1 MEINKRKQEVQWLLT
16 SGNLEAGIK
25 RAMDFIKDFGNTQQ
39 TIVDVVD
46 LSHQFNTAKLDDS
59 LTPDVKQDITFKV
72 IKLLD
77 EAEQDF
83 FKVQKLGKSNEEVII
98 LRGVGK
104 SFPTN
109 RFNLKDINADFR
121 LGEITGIVGPNANG
135 KSTLMRIAVG
145 ELSADK
151 GEINYPYFEK
161 ANPKISWD
169 ILKHLIAYVPQEL
182 PRWQGQLKDNL
193 RYEAALHGIL
203 GKENE
208 LEVDYIIERLGLT
221 RYKNAHW
228 SQLSG
233 GYKLR
238 FALAKA
244 LIWKPLIL
252 VLDEPLANLDVNAQT
267 LVLNDLKDLAHSF
280 LNPIAVLIS
289 SQHIH
294 EIEHVADNIIV
305 LEEGEI
311 KYNGKRSEYGLTNNY
326 HIFEFSCTAS
336 PKDLEAFFTQIP
348 SAKMRSHGYYYSL
361 KTDKTVTTQAV
372 LTVFQTNDIELD
384 YFRDISRSVKQ
395 MFLS

>member
-1 MEINKRKQEVQWLLT
+1 MDINKRKQEVQWLLS
-16 SGNLEAGIK
+16 SGNLESGIK
-25 RAMDFIKDFGNTQQ
+25 RAMDFIKDFGNTKQ
-39 TIVDVVD
+39 TIVNIVE
-46 LSHQFNTAKLDDS
+46 LSHQFNTQKLDKALDETAKQT
-59 LTPDVKQDITFKV
+59 LTFSVF
-72 IKLLD
+72 KLLD

-83 FKVQKLGKSNEEVII
+83 YKLQKQAIGNETALI
-98 LRGVGK
+98 LRGVQK
-104 SFPTN
+104 SFLSN
-109 RFNLKDINADFR
+109 RFQLTDINADFK

-145 ELSADK
+145 ELVADK
-151 GEINYPYFEK
+151 GELTFPYFEK
-161 ANPKISWD
+161 VNPQLTWD
-169 ILKHLIAYVPQEL
+169 TLKHLIAYVPQEL
-182 PRWQGQLKDNL
+182 PRWQGELKDNL
-193 RYEAALHGIL
+193 RYEAALHGIY
-203 GKENE
+203 GEENE

-244 LIWKPLIL
+244 LIWKPIVL

-280 LNPIAVLIS
+280 LTPISVLIS

-305 LEEGEI
+305 LEEGAV

-326 HIFEFSCTAS
+326 HIFEFSCTTA
-336 PKDLEAFFTQIP
+336 PKDLENIFTQIP

-361 KTDKTVTTQAV
+361 KTDKTVSSQTV
-372 LTVFQTNDIELD
+372 LSAFQTHNIQVD

>member
-1 MEINKRKQEVQWLLT
+1 MDINKRKQEVQWLLT
-16 SGNLEAGIK
+16 SGNLESGIK

-39 TIVDVVD
+39 TIVDVVE
-46 LSHQFNTAKLDDS
+46 LSHQFNTQKINDT
-59 LTPDVKQDITFKV
+59 LTDESRRTIAFNV

-83 FKVQKLGKSNEEVII
+83 FKIQRLAKNNEEVII
-98 LRGVGK
+98 LRGIDK
-104 SFPTN
+104 AFPTN
-109 RFNLKDINADFR
+109 RFHLKNVDAEFK

-145 ELSADK
+145 ELKADK
-151 GEINYPYFEK
+151 GDLTFPYFEK
-161 ANPKISWD
+161 GNPNLNWD
-169 ILKHLIAYVPQEL
+169 VLKHLISYVPQEL
-182 PRWQGQLKDNL
+182 PRWQGELKDNL
-193 RYEAALHGIL
+193 RYEAALHGIY

-208 LEVDYIIERLGLT
+208 LEVDFIIERLGLT

-244 LIWKPLIL
+244 LIWKPIIM

-280 LNPIAVLIS
+280 LNPITVLIS

-294 EIEHVADNIIV
+294 EVEHVADNIIV

-311 KYNGKRSEYGLTNNY
+311 KYNGKRSEYGLTNDY

-336 PKDLEAFFTQIP
+336 PNDLESFFNQIP
-348 SAKMRSHGYYYSL
+348 SAKIRSHGYYFSL
-361 KTDKTVTTQAV
+361 KTDKTVSTPAV
-372 LTVFQTNDIELD
+372 LSVFQSNHIQLD

>member
-1 MEINKRKQEVQWLLT
+1 MDINKRKQEVQWLLS

-25 RAMDFIKDFGNTQQ
+25 RAMDFVKDFGNTQQ
-39 TIVDVVD
+39 TIVDIIE
-46 LSHQFNTAKLDDS
+46 LSHQFNTEKLDNTLNDTS
-59 LTPDVKQDITFKV
+59 KQTITFGIFKC
-72 IKLLD
+72 LD

-83 FKVQKLGKSNEEVII
+83 FKVQKLAKSNEEVIV
-98 LRGVGK
+98 LRGISK
-104 SFPTN
+104 AFPTN
-109 RFNLKDINADFR
+109 RFHLKDIDADFK

-145 ELSADK
+145 ELVADN
-151 GEINYPYFEK
+151 GELSFPYFEK
-161 ANPKISWD
+161 ANPKLDWD
-169 ILKHLIAYVPQEL
+169 TLKHLIAYVPQEL
-182 PRWQGQLKDNL
+182 PRWQGELKDNL
-193 RYEAALHGIL
+193 RYEAALHGIY

-208 LEVDYIIERLGLT
+208 LEVDFIIERLGLT
-221 RYKNAHW
+221 RYKNAGW
-228 SQLSG
+228 AQLSG

-244 LIWKPLIL
+244 LIWKPIIL

-280 LNPIAVLIS
+280 LNPISVLIS

-326 HIFEFSCTAS
+326 HIFEFSCTAK
-336 PKDLEAFFTQIP
+336 PKDLEVFFTQIP

-361 KTDKTVTTQAV
+361 KTSKNVSTHDV
-372 LTVFQTNDIELD
+372 LTVFQTNNIELD

>member
-1 MEINKRKQEVQWLLT
+1 MDINTRKQEVQWLLS
-16 SGNLEAGIK
+16 SGNFEAGIK
-25 RAMDFIKDFGNTQQ
+25 RAMDFIKDFGNTKQTVV
-39 TIVDVVD
+39 TIVE
-46 LSHQFNTAKLDDS
+46 LSHQFNTQKLDKALDDAAKQT
-59 LTPDVKQDITFKV
+59 LTFNVF
-72 IKLLD
+72 KLLD

-83 FKVQKLGKSNEEVII
+83 YKLQKQAKGNETVII
-98 LRGVGK
+98 LRGVQK
-104 SFPTN
+104 SFLSN
-109 RFNLKDINADFR
+109 RFQLTDINADFK

-145 ELSADK
+145 ELATDK
-151 GEINYPYFEK
+151 GELTFPYFEK
-161 ANPKISWD
+161 VNPQLTWD
-169 ILKHLIAYVPQEL
+169 TLKHLIAYVPQEL
-182 PRWQGQLKDNL
+182 PRWQGELKDNL

-203 GKENE
+203 GAENE

-221 RYKNAHW
+221 RYKNAVW

-244 LIWKPLIL
+244 LIWKPIVL

-280 LNPIAVLIS
+280 LNPISVLIS

-326 HIFEFSCTAS
+326 HVFEFSCSTA
-336 PKDLEAFFTQIP
+336 PKDLEHIFTQIP

-361 KTDKTVTTQAV
+361 KTDKTVSPQTV
-372 LTVFQTNDIELD
+372 LTAFQTHNIEVD

>member
-1 MEINKRKQEVQWLLT
+1 MDINTRKQEVQWLLS

-25 RAMDFIKDFGNTQQ
+25 RAMDFIKDFGNTKQ
-39 TIVDVVD
+39 TVVSIVE
-46 LSHQFNTAKLDDS
+46 LSHQFNTQKGDKVLDETAKQT
-59 LTPDVKQDITFKV
+59 LTFSVF
-72 IKLLD
+72 KLLD

-83 FKVQKLGKSNEEVII
+83 YKLQKQAIGNETALI
-98 LRGVGK
+98 LRGIQK
-104 SFPTN
+104 SFLSN
-109 RFNLKDINADFR
+109 RFQLSDINADFK

-151 GEINYPYFEK
+151 GALTFPYFEK
-161 ANPKISWD
+161 VNPRLTWD
-169 ILKHLIAYVPQEL
+169 TLKHLIAYVPQEL
-182 PRWQGQLKDNL
+182 PRWQGELKDNL
-193 RYEAALHGIL
+193 RYEAALHGIY
-203 GKENE
+203 GAENA

-221 RYKNAHW
+221 RYKNARW
-228 SQLSG
+228 EQLSG

-244 LIWKPLIL
+244 LIWKPIVL

-280 LNPIAVLIS
+280 LNPISVLIS

-326 HIFEFSCTAS
+326 HVFEFSCTTA
-336 PKDLEAFFTQIP
+336 PKDLEHIFTQIP

-361 KTDKTVTTQAV
+361 KTDKTVSPQTV
-372 LTVFQTNDIELD
+372 LTTFQTHNIEVD

>member
-1 MEINKRKQEVQWLLT
+1 MDINNRKQEVQWLLT
-16 SGNLEAGIK
+16 SGNLESGIK
-25 RAMDFIKDFGNTQQ
+25 RAMDFVNDFGNTKQ
-39 TIVDVVD
+39 TVVEIVT
-46 LSHQFNTAKLDDS
+46 LSNQFNTNKLDDT
-59 LTPDVKQDITFKV
+59 LTDELKQKTAFKV
-72 IKLLD
+72 LQLLD

-83 FKVQKLGKSNEEVII
+83 FKMQKVGKSNETVIL
-98 LRGVGK
+98 LRGICK
-104 SFPTN
+104 AFPTN
-109 RFNLKDINADFR
+109 RFLLKNIDADFK

-145 ELSADK
+145 ELLADK
-151 GEINYPYFEK
+151 GELNYPYFEK
-161 ANPKISWD
+161 VHPKTDWD

-182 PRWQGQLKDNL
+182 PRWQGILKDNL

-203 GKENE
+203 GDENE
-208 LEVDYIIERLGLT
+208 LEVNYIIERLGLT
-221 RYKNAHW
+221 RYQNAGW

-311 KYNGKRSEYGLTNNY
+311 KYNGKRSEYGLTNDYN
-326 HIFEFSCTAS
+326 IFEFSCTAA
-336 PKDLEAFFTQIP
+336 PKDLESAFHQIP

-361 KTDKTVTTQAV
+361 KTDKTVSTKQVLAAMQTQ
-372 LTVFQTNDIELD
+372 NIEPE

>member
-1 MEINKRKQEVQWLLT
+1 MDINKRKQEVQWLLS

-25 RAMDFIKDFGNTQQ
+25 RAMDFIKDFGNTKQ
-39 TIVDVVD
+39 TIVTIVE
-46 LSHQFNTAKLDDS
+46 LSHQFNTQKGDKALDETAKQT
-59 LTPDVKQDITFKV
+59 LTFSVF
-72 IKLLD
+72 KLLD

-83 FKVQKLGKSNEEVII
+83 YKLQKQAKGNETVII
-98 LRGVGK
+98 LRGVQK
-104 SFPTN
+104 SFLSN
-109 RFNLKDINADFR
+109 RFQLTDINADFK

-145 ELSADK
+145 ELATDK
-151 GEINYPYFEK
+151 GELTFPYFEK
-161 ANPKISWD
+161 VNPQLTWD
-169 ILKHLIAYVPQEL
+169 TLKHLIAYVPQEL
-182 PRWQGQLKDNL
+182 PRWQGELKDNL

-203 GKENE
+203 GAENE

-221 RYKNAHW
+221 RYKNARW
-228 SQLSG
+228 EQLSG

-244 LIWKPLIL
+244 LIWKPIVL

-280 LNPIAVLIS
+280 LNPICVLIS

-294 EIEHVADNIIV
+294 EIENVSDNIIV

-326 HIFEFSCTAS
+326 HVFEFSCTTT
-336 PKDLEAFFTQIP
+336 PKDLEHIFTQIP

-361 KTDKTVTTQAV
+361 KTDKTVSPQTV
-372 LTVFQTNDIELD
+372 LTTFQTHNIEVD

>member
-1 MEINKRKQEVQWLLT
+1 MEINTRKQEVQWLLA
-16 SGNLEAGIK
+16 SGNIESGIK
-25 RAMDFIKDFGNTQQ
+25 RAMDFIKDFGNTKQ
-39 TIVDVVD
+39 TVVSIVELSNQFNINKLNNTLTTD
-46 LSHQFNTAKLDDS
+46 LSQNI
-59 LTPDVKQDITFKV
+59 VFKTLQ
-72 IKLLD
+72 LLD

-83 FKVQKLGKSNEEVII
+83 FKMQKIGKGNESVIL
-98 LRGVGK
+98 LRGVAK
-104 SFPTN
+104 SFPSN
-109 RFNLKDINADFR
+109 RFHLKDINAEFK

-145 ELSADK
+145 ELLTDK
-151 GEINYPYFEK
+151 GDLSYPYFEK
-161 ANPKISWD
+161 GNPKINWD
-169 ILKHLIAYVPQEL
+169 TLKHLVSYVSQEI
-182 PRWQGQLKDNL
+182 PSWQGTLKDNL

-203 GKENE
+203 GAENE
-208 LEVDYIIERLGLT
+208 LEVNYIIERLGLT
-221 RYKNAHW
+221 RYQNAGW

-244 LIWKPLIL
+244 LIWKPIIL

-280 LNPIAVLIS
+280 LNPIAILIS

-305 LEEGEI
+305 LEEGDI
-311 KYNGKRSEYGLTNNY
+311 KYNGKRAEYGLTNDY
-326 HIFEFSCTAS
+326 HIFEFSCTAA
-336 PKDLEAFFTQIP
+336 PRDLELAFQTIP
-348 SAKMRSHGYYYSL
+348 SAKMRSHGYYYSV
-361 KTDKTVTTQAV
+361 KTDKTVSTQHV
-372 LTVFQTNDIELD
+372 LNALQAQSVVPE

>member
-1 MEINKRKQEVQWLLT
+1 MDINNRKQEVQWLLT
-16 SGNLEAGIK
+16 SNNIESGIK
-25 RAMDFIKDFGNTQQ
+25 RAMDFIKDFGNTKQ
-39 TIVDVVD
+39 TVVSIVD
-46 LSHQFNTAKLDDS
+46 LSNQFNTNKLADTLTDD
-59 LTPDVKQDITFKV
+59 LRQQIAFKTLQL
-72 IKLLD
+72 ID
-77 EAEQDF
+77 EAAQDF
-83 FKVQKLGKSNEEVII
+83 FKSQKLGKPNETVIL
-98 LRGVGK
+98 LRGVKK
-104 SFPTN
+104 SFVTN
-109 RFNLKDINADFR
+109 RFQLKDINAEFK

-145 ELSADK
+145 ELLADK
-151 GEINYPYFEK
+151 GTLNYPYFEK
-161 ANPKISWD
+161 VNPKVDWD
-169 ILKHLIAYVPQEL
+169 TLKHLTAYVSQEL
-182 PRWQGQLKDNL
+182 PRWQGTLKDNL
-193 RYEAALHGIL
+193 RYEAALHDIL
-203 GKENE
+203 GAENE
-208 LEVDYIIERLGLT
+208 LEVNYIIERLGLT
-221 RYKNAHW
+221 RYQNAVW

-267 LVLNDLKDLAHSF
+267 LVLNDLRDLAHSF

-311 KYNGKRSEYGLTNNY
+311 KYNGKRSAYGLTNDFN
-326 HIFEFSCTAS
+326 IFEFSCTATPS
-336 PKDLEAFFTQIP
+336 DLESAFKQIA
-348 SAKMRSHGYYYSL
+348 SAKMRSHGYYYSV
-361 KTDKTVTTQAV
+361 KTDKTVSSQHLLSA
-372 LTVFQTNDIELD
+372 LHLQNIEPE

>member
-1 MEINKRKQEVQWLLT
+1 MDINNRKQEVQWLLT
-16 SGNLEAGIK
+16 SGNLENGIK

-39 TIVDVVD
+39 TVVAVVE
-46 LSHQFNTAKLDDS
+46 LSHQFNAHKLADT
-59 LTPDVKQDITFKV
+59 LTTDVRQNMAFKTLN
-72 IKLLD
+72 LLD

-83 FKVQKLGKSNEEVII
+83 FKIQKLGTSNETVII
-98 LRGVGK
+98 LRGVEK

-109 RFNLKDINADFR
+109 RFSLNDINAEFR

-145 ELSADK
+145 ELMADK
-151 GEINYPYFEK
+151 GSLTYPYFEK
-161 ANPKISWD
+161 VNPQPTWD
-169 ILKHLIAYVPQEL
+169 TLKHLIAYVPQEL
-182 PRWQGQLKDNL
+182 PRWQGTLKDNL

-203 GKENE
+203 GDENA
-208 LEVDYIIERLGLT
+208 LEVDFIIERLGLT
-221 RYKNAHW
+221 RYQNAVW

-280 LNPIAVLIS
+280 IHPIAVLIS

-305 LEEGEI
+305 LEEGDI
-311 KYNGKRSEYGLTNNY
+311 KYNGKRAEYGLTNDY
-326 HIFEFSCTAS
+326 HIFEFSCTVA
-336 PKDLEAFFTQIP
+336 PQNLELAFKTIP
-348 SAKMRSHGYYYSL
+348 SAKMRSHGYYYSV
-361 KTDKTVTTQAV
+361 KTDKTVSSQHL
-372 LTVFQTNDIELD
+372 LTALHAQNIEPE

>member
-1 MEINKRKQEVQWLLT
+1 MDISKRKQEVQWLLT

-25 RAMDFIKDFGNTQQ
+25 RAMDFIKDFGNTNQSVVD
-39 TIVDVVD
+39 IVDV
-46 LSHQFNTAKLDDS
+46 SNRFNNLKLDAS
-59 LTPDVKQDITFKV
+59 LTEDLRQQFVFKT
-72 IKLLD
+72 IQLLD

-83 FKVQKLGKSNEEVII
+83 FKMQKLGKSNETVIV
-98 LRGVGK
+98 LRGIK
-104 SFPTN
+104 KAFPTN
-109 RFNLKDINADFR
+109 RFQLKDINAEFR

-145 ELSADK
+145 ELLADK
-151 GEINYPYFEK
+151 GQLNFPYFEK
-161 ANPKISWD
+161 VNPTLNWD
-169 ILKHLIAYVPQEL
+169 ILKHLVSYVPQEL
-182 PRWQGQLKDNL
+182 PRWQGKLKDNL
-193 RYEAALHGIL
+193 RFEAALHGIL
-203 GKENE
+203 GEENE
-208 LEVDYIIERLGLT
+208 LEVNFIIERLGLT
-221 RYKNAHW
+221 RYQNAVW

-294 EIEHVADNIIV
+294 EIEYVADNIIV

-311 KYNGKRSEYGLTNNY
+311 KYNGKRSEYGLTNDYN
-326 HIFEFSCTAS
+326 IFEFSCSVS
-336 PKDLEAFFTQIP
+336 PKDLEMAFLQIP
-348 SAKMRSHGYYYSL
+348 SATVRSHGYYFSV
-361 KTDKTVTTQAV
+361 KTNKTVSSKQI
-372 LTVFQTNDIELD
+372 LNILHKQNIEPE